1 MKKLSLILC
10 LLLPLLA
17 NSQNLIANG
26 DFEENNICSEYH
38 SACAPEAWFR
48 IPPADL
54 NILFYSK
61 EKPVSGK
68 YSDLVI
74 IENVYRPI
82 GLRIFL
88 YTKLLCPLIKG
99 EEYVLS
105 FHVKPL
111 IVDDYEIGIL
121 FNDQEMISRTN
132 NPIGLKPSLLVSNE
146 TELEKDSSGWRKFE
160 LNYTANG
167 DETFMSLGNF
177 NALASKQ
184 YTSAHRAN
192 VKGDIV
198 CLIDKIQL
206 VPKDSSSFRLCD
218 NYHRNKELLY
228 STDERHT
235 YNKGVNKLEIEPE
248 PIEEIPTI
256 AEKSTKEIRFEIP
269 DIAFDF
275 DKAIIKP
282 NYILTLDSLVETIVA
297 LDPSQLS
304 ILGHTDSRGSEE
316 YNLILSERR
325 ALAIKV
331 FILKKLPDFSKHII
345 TEGLGESQPR
355 ASNVSP
361 EGRARNRRV
370 EIVLQVREEVN

>member
-1 MKKLSLILC
+1 MKLLTFILT
-10 LLLPLLA
+10 LLFPLLVT
-17 NSQNLIANG
+17 SQNLIANG
-26 DFEENNICSEYH
+26 DFEENNICTEYG

-74 IENVYRPI
+74 IENVYRPVA
-82 GLRIFL
+82 LRIFL
-88 YTKLLCPLIKG
+88 YTKLLCPLVEGKK
-99 EEYVLS
+99 YVLS
-105 FHVKPL
+105 FYAKPL

-121 FNDQEMISRTN
+121 FNNQELISRTN
-132 NPIGLKPSLLVSNE
+132 SPIGLKPSLLASNE
-146 TELEKDSSGWRKFE
+146 NEIEIDSINGWRKFE
-160 LNYTANG
+160 LDYTANG
-167 DETFMSLGNF
+167 NETFMTLGNF
-177 NALASKQ
+177 NPNPSQQ
-184 YTSAHRAN
+184 YNPSHRAN
-192 VKGDIV
+192 IKGDIV

-206 VPKDSSSFRLCD
+206 TPKDSSSFQLCD
-218 NYHRNKELLY
+218 NYTINKELLY

-235 YNKGVNKLEIEPE
+235 YNAGVNKLETEPE
-248 PIEEIPTI
+248 PNEESVTI
-256 AEKSTKEIRFEIP
+256 VEKASKEIRFEIP

-275 DKAIIKP
+275 DKSVIKP

-297 LDPSQLS
+297 LDPTQIS

-325 ALAIKV
+325 ALAIKI
-331 FILKKLPDFSKHII
+331 FILKKLPDFSKQII
-345 TEGLGESQPR
+345 TTGFGESQPR

-370 EIVLQVREEVN
+370 EIVLQVREEG